1 MEKNFLSLE
10 VIEVNKGKIYK
21 YDYSEILKFYVYEF
35 KSKINIY
42 GK

>member
-10 VIEVNKGKIYK
+10 ATEANKGKIHK
-21 YDYSEILKFYVYEF
+21 YDYSEILKLYVYEF
-35 KSKINIY
+35 KSKTNIY